1 MNIAVQR
8 LTISHPPTRL
18 RFFTEVACGWPSPA
32 ADYEETPLSLDELVS
47 VSAASTYLVPATENC
62 MLPLIAHGDVLVV
75 QRGSESFTG
84 DVVVA
89 SIHEDW
95 TIRRLGAVQGRPAL
109 TSDNRTTPPIVLGDG
124 ESIDVWGL
132 VLWNLRQLYRH
143 RDLSD
148 GGCQSLDEL
157 ANVSAYSTFLV
168 RARGKSM
175 APLILDGDVLVVDRS
190 IEAAHGDIVV
200 AVYQGDFTVKRLGV
214 VTGRDALIP
223 ENQKMAPIFVGGD
236 EQVDI
241 WGVAVWCLHRLQ
253 RNQAR

>member
-1 MNIAVQR
+1 MNIAIHR
-8 LTISHPPTRL
+8 LPLSYPPIAL

-32 ADYEETPLSLDELVS
+32 ADYEEKPLSLDELVN
-47 VSAASTYLVPATENC
+47 VTAASTYLVPATDNG
-62 MLPLIAHGDVLVV
+62 MLPLIGDGDVLVV
-75 QRGSESFTG
+75 HRGNESVTG

-89 SIHEDW
+89 SIHDEC

-109 TSDNRTTPPIVLGDG
+109 TADDRTTPPIVLGDG
-124 ESIDVWGL
+124 ESIEVWGL

-143 RDLSD
+143 RALSD
-148 GGCQSLDEL
+148 DGCKSLDEL

-200 AVYQGDFTVKRLGV
+200 AVYQGDFTVKRLGLV
-214 VTGRDALIP
+214 KGRDALIP
-223 ENQKMAPIFVGGD
+223 ENRTMAPIFVGGD
-236 EQVDI
+236 EHVDI
-241 WGVAVWCLHRLQ
+241 WGVAVWNLHRLQ
-253 RNQAR
+253 RNHAR